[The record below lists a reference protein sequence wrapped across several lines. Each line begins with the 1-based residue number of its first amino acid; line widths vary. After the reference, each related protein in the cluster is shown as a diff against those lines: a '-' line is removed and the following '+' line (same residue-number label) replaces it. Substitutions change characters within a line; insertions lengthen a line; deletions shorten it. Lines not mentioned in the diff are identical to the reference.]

1 MFGCVYAPYVLQVG
15 SVTVVGKE
23 GDVLGKGACNGF
35 FSFGGSTVLLLFQVR
50 RAQRDVWAIPTV
62 MWPSLRMSPVQ
73 AGAIVIDDDIATNS
87 QSVLET
93 LVHAGEKIAVAAP
106 GAVPG
111 RFAGSSGLS
120 SA

>member
-1 MFGCVYAPYVLQVG
+1 MN
-15 SVTVVGKE
+15 VVGKE

-50 RAQRDVWAIPTV
+50 RAQRYVRAVPAM
-62 MWPSLRMSPVQ
+62 MWPSLRMSHVQ
-73 AGAIVIDDDIATNS
+73 AGAIVIDDDIASNS

-93 LVHAGEKIAVAAP
+93 LVRAGEKIAAAAP

-111 RFAGSSGLS
+111 RFAGSPASPPPP